1 MLTIQWTLTCL
12 VVWKSDLSLLPLQT
26 QIPNPPSSPKNGASH
41 GSTLLSSC
49 RRHESLCHSKA
60 GAHGGHFGHGTH
72 RLERDETCLAHV
84 CLSKKI
90 DKPCTATEGQN
101 SELFDGKNVW
111 NKNPLTNTRE
121 FCFYSSVGS
130 STFSCAQRDPPKYWH
145 SPSSSGR
152 MMVASRLLSFLGG
165 PSNFSGANS

>member
-1 MLTIQWTLTCL
+1 MNSDMFGCL
-12 VVWKSDLSLLPLQT
+12 EKQFITTSYTKPRSPIHLHLPKLR
-26 QIPNPPSSPKNGASH
+26 ASH

-60 GAHGGHFGHGTH
+60 SAHGGHFGHGTH
-72 RLERDETCLAHV
+72 RLERDKTCLAHV

-90 DKPCTATEGQN
+90 DKPCTAMEGQN
-101 SELFDGKNVW
+101 SELFDGKNAW

-130 STFSCAQRDPPKYWH
+130 STFYCAQGDPPKYWH
-145 SPSSSGR
+145 SPSSSRR
-152 MMVASRLLSFLGG
+152 MMVASRYFHFGG

>member
-1 MLTIQWTLTCL
+1 ML
-12 VVWKSDLSLLPLQT
+12 VVWKSDLSLLHLHT
-26 QIPNPPSSPKNGASH
+26 QIHNPPSSHKNGASH

-111 NKNPLTNTRE
+111 NKSPLTNTRE

-130 STFSCAQRDPPKYWH
+130 STFSCAQGDPQNIDIAP
-145 SPSSSGR
+145 
-152 MMVASRLLSFLGG
+152 VA
-165 PSNFSGANS
+165 PEE